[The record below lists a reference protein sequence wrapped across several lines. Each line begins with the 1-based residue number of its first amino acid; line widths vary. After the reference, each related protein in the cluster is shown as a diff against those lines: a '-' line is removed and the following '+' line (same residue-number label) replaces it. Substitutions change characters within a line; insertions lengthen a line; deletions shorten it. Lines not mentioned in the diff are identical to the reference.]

1 MMDLRINIL
10 LRRIKR
16 HTLISFSLRQV
27 YEDQMKLKN
36 KSEAEMILQQ
46 CESMI
51 TMQKKKKSME
61 VVSNVTI
68 FEISINYYFH
78 TILLLEVSVGNKRI
92 PKTSTKS

>member
-1 MMDLRINIL
+1 MDLRINIL

-51 TMQKKKKSME
+51 TMQKKKKKSME
-61 VVSNVTI
+61 VVSKVTI

>member
-51 TMQKKKKSME
+51 TMQKKKSIE
-61 VVSNVTI
+61 VVSKVTI